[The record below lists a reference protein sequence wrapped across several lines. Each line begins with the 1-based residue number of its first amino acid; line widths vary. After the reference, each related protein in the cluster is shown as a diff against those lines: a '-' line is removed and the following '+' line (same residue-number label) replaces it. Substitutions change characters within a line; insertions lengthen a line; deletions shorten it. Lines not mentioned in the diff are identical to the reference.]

1 MDKDFDSLLGDG
13 LLDVPDNFTQ
23 VVMQRIYQMP
33 VPSAHLSLSE
43 KLQNL
48 ALIVGGVLGFAQLA
62 AFMFGVWAAT
72 AAG

>member
-1 MDKDFDSLLGDG
+1 MDKDFDSLLEDG
-13 LLDVPDNFTQ
+13 LLDVPDDFTQ
-23 VVMQRIYQMP
+23 MVMQRIHRAP
-33 VPSAHLSLSE
+33 LPLARLSLSE

-48 ALIVGGVLGFAQLA
+48 ALIAGGVLGFSQLA